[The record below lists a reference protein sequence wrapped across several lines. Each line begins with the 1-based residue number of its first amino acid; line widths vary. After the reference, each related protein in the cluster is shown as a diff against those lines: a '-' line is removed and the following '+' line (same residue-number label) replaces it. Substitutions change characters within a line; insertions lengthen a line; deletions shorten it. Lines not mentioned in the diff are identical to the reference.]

1 VKIRTAIF
9 GVYACA
15 SALGFAVLMAF
26 ILKEVRP
33 RYVESMRRTL
43 ADTAALLAVILEGD
57 LEKKPVA
64 DLAETWRGNLGPLER
79 ASGGLRVYVTDA
91 RGIVAF
97 DSAGGRDVGRDYTR
111 RPEVAAYFEKNYEE
125 PDNLDLVNGELRVTA
140 PVRRGG
146 AVVGVVGVAR
156 PLSSVTEA
164 ILRARM
170 RLAVGGLAVAALMM
184 VAGWWIAAKLTG
196 SLERLTAYAEA
207 VRDGRAGAQPP
218 ASRASEVAALGRAF
232 EEMRVALEGKAYVE
246 RTTQALA
253 HEVKAPLSA
262 IRAAAELLQEDL
274 PEAERM
280 RFLSHL
286 RTESERVTQIVDRM
300 LRLAAL
306 EARRELEGVERMAMG
321 EVVTEAVTAL
331 HPVWTARGL
340 DVSVE
345 DSAGDGGWVRG
356 ERFLLVQA
364 VVNLVQNAIEFSP
377 TGGRVAVR
385 IEPCD
390 GDRNGMREVRV
401 VIDDQG
407 PGVPEF
413 ARERIFERF
422 YSLPR
427 PDGGRK
433 STGLGLG
440 FVREIAALHGGS
452 VTVDNRAEG
461 GARAVLRVPVAN
473 D

>member
-1 VKIRTAIF
+1 MKIRTAIF
-9 GVYACA
+9 GVYVAA

-43 ADTAALLAVILEGD
+43 ADTAALLAVMLEDD
-57 LEKKPVA
+57 LARKPDA
-64 DLAETWRGNLGPLER
+64 DLAKAWRGNLGALER
-79 ASGGLRVYVTDA
+79 ASGALRVYVTDA

-97 DSAGGRDVGRDYTR
+97 DSAGGADVGKDYTR
-111 RPEVAAYFEKNYEE
+111 RPEVAAYFISNYEE
-125 PDNLDLVNGELRVTA
+125 SENVDLVGGELRVTA

-146 AVVGVVGVAR
+146 AVVGLVGVAR

-164 ILRARM
+164 ILRARL
-170 RLAVGGLAVAALMM
+170 RLIAGGLVVAALMM

-196 SLERLTAYAEA
+196 SIERLTAYAEA
-207 VRDGRAGAQPP
+207 VRDGRVAQPP
-218 ASRASEVAALGRAF
+218 ASQASEVAALAKAF

-246 RTTQALA
+246 RYTQALA

-262 IRAAAELLQEDL
+262 IRGAAELLQEEL
-274 PEAERM
+274 PPMERA
-280 RFLSHL
+280 RFLEHL
-286 RTESERVTQIVDRM
+286 RTESERIQVIVERM

-306 EARRELEGVERMAMG
+306 EARRGLEGVECVLLAD
-321 EVVTEAVTAL
+321 VVREAVEAL
-331 HPVWTARGL
+331 RPVWTGRG
-340 DVSVE
+340 VQVRVE
-345 DSAGDGGWVRG
+345 VANAADGRVRG

-377 TGGRVAVR
+377 EGGVITVSVQSARVE
-385 IEPCD
+385 IE
-390 GDRNGMREVRV
+390 
-401 VIDDQG
+401 DDG

-427 PDGGRK
+427 PLGGRK
-433 STGLGLG
+433 STGLGLS
-440 FVREIAALHGGS
+440 FVREIAGLHGGS
-452 VTVDNRAEG
+452 VEVGNRTRAEG
-461 GARAVLRVPVAN
+461 GAKAVLVLPAV
-473 D
+473 